1 MKLYVTILFLLLLE
15 MPFEELLTCSSELS
29 SCSDLAALDCNSL
42 CLCRAFS
49 VPHVSTSIPYLLCLS
64 IFLPQVL
71 FFFFSARYC
80 VTYALLLAFCRYTVY
95 YEMQMDALYRV
106 RLFVRFSSFSL
117 YFDVLMDLLTLGNFY
132 FQWTQW
138 VLKNETVLKTASHW
152 RLFEN
157 G

>member
-29 SCSDLAALDCNSL
+29 CNSL

-49 VPHVSTSIPYLLCLS
+49 VLHVFTSIPYLLCLS

-95 YEMQMDALYRV
+95 YEMQMDALLFVSFIHLAFQSCNVASCYDMNNFYRV
-106 RLFVRFSSFSL
+106 
-117 YFDVLMDLLTLGNFY
+117 
-132 FQWTQW
+132 
-138 VLKNETVLKTASHW
+138 E
-152 RLFEN
+152 
-157 G
+157 